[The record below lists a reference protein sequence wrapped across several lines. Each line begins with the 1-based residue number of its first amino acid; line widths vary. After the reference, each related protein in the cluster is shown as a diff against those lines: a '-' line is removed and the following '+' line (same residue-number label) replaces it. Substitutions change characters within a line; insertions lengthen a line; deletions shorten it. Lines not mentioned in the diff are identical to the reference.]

1 MMLDISDRL
10 DAIEARNARVNA
22 DKAWETSWT
31 RRGLIAG
38 ITYAC
43 AIILLTL
50 LGHDGVFKH
59 ALVPVMG
66 YLLSTLSLPF
76 VKNLWLKQQQKV

>member
-1 MMLDISDRL
+1 MKDLEKRIKAL
-10 DAIEARNARVNA
+10 EARNRKVEA

-50 LGHDGVFKH
+50 LGHDAVFKH

>member
-1 MMLDISDRL
+1 MSDLAVRL
-10 DAIEARNARVNA
+10 AAIEARNQRVDG
-22 DKAWETSWT
+22 DKAWETSWL
-31 RRGLIAG
+31 RRGLIAAV
-38 ITYAC
+38 TYGC

-50 LGHDGVFKH
+50 LGHDGVLKH

-76 VKNLWLKQQQKV
+76 IKALWLQQQNRI

>member
-1 MMLDISDRL
+1 MSDLAERL
-10 DAIEARNARVNA
+10 AAIEARNARVSG

-43 AIILLTL
+43 AIILLTM

-76 VKNLWLKQQQKV
+76 VKSLWLKQQQKV